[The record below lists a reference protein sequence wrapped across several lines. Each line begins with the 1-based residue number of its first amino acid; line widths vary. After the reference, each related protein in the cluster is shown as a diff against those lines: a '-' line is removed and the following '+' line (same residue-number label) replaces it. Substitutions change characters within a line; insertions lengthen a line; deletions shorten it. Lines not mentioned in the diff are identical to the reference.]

1 MTGVQTCALPIS
13 NVVVR
18 STRPIGVSVNIPA
31 PSTPITL
38 KNTIQTDI
46 NRRLDTLTDVT
57 PDTANTQSGS
67 TLVYD
72 SATDKYVVKILDID
86 GGTF

>member
-1 MTGVQTCALPIS
+1 MT

-46 NRRLDTLTDVT
+46 NRRLDTLTDVV

>member
-1 MTGVQTCALPIS
+1 MT

-72 SATDKYVVKILDID
+72 SVTDKYVVKILDID